1 MITFSSPGCQ
11 LAVAVRRGRARER
24 CRMIAFAGM
33 ALAACTGV
41 LLAALDSPHVRD
53 SPRLRRLSM
62 VLLAASAATLTAAG
76 ADAVW

>member
-1 MITFSSPGCQ
+1 
-11 LAVAVRRGRARER
+11 
-24 CRMIAFAGM
+24 MIAFAGM